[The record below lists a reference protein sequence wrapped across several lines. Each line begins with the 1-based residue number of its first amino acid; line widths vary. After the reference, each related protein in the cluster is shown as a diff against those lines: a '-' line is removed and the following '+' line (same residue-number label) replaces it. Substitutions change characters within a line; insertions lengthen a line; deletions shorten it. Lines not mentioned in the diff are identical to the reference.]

1 MKKTLFLI
9 LYIHAL
15 FLFAQQ
21 ALSELQRPEQVSV
34 RLSGIGAPF
43 TTMEAGIDTLFT
55 NPASFAFLKKTWQ
68 AGRLAVS
75 VNSNVLDAANILT
88 AEDRED
94 AFNSYLYKKNG
105 LLFDFNATGPLSLA
119 IADKNFA
126 AGIFNRTFVYAN
138 VDTQFLKQFL
148 LGEEIFLTAGYGG
161 TVYDDDTNKIALG
174 IQMKGF
180 FQTFAYAFL
189 MQNNEVTKT
198 VKAGFKNLPINLSN
212 GIGVDAGFL
221 YKYENYFFLGLTVRD
236 LYTPV
241 FSTGYA
247 DFNSYAKSRPSG
259 KTRYNAFLPDISIGI
274 GSMPIQNHV
283 WKTVSSWAFYLDY
296 RNLLQPVFDRKRN
309 PLLNAAFGTEL
320 LFQDVLALRLG
331 LSEAYPHAGF
341 GLNFTYFKLDFSV
354 YAREKGDK
362 PWQKPVP
369 YMDFALS
376 FEY

>member
-1 MKKTLFLI
+1 LKKTLFLI

-21 ALSELQRPEQVSV
+21 ALPELQRPEQVSV

-161 TVYDDDTNKIALG
+161 IVYDYHMTLALAMG
-174 IQMKGF
+174 ADFVMLGRY
-180 FQTFAYAFL
+180 FARFDESPTHKLIINGNYVKEYWGEGSNRARNWQRYDLGGAKKMAF
-189 MQNNEVTKT
+189 EE
-198 VKAGFKNLPINLSN
+198 
-212 GIGVDAGFL
+212 GVD
-221 YKYENYFFLGLTVRD
+221 
-236 LYTPV
+236 
-241 FSTGYA
+241 
-247 DFNSYAKSRPSG
+247 SY
-259 KTRYNAFLPDISIGI
+259 
-274 GSMPIQNHV
+274 
-283 WKTVSSWAFYLDY
+283 
-296 RNLLQPVFDRKRN
+296 
-309 PLLNAAFGTEL
+309 
-320 LFQDVLALRLG
+320 
-331 LSEAYPHAGF
+331 
-341 GLNFTYFKLDFSV
+341 
-354 YAREKGDK
+354 
-362 PWQKPVP
+362 VP
-369 YMDFALS
+369 YAGSLHDNVQTTTSKVIHTMCNCGALTIPELQQKAKITLVS
-376 FEY
+376 QASIREGSAHDVIVKNTSIRAD